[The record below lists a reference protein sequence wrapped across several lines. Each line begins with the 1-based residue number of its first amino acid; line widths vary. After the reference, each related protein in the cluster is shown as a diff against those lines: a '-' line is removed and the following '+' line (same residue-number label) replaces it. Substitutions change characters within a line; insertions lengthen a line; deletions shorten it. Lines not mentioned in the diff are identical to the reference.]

1 MVERRELR
9 FKPRQDRRAVV
20 NKAHGGAVAQEAKA
34 APLYMDRDEQPRCA
48 LALLLA
54 VPDSASDSASGEQDQ
69 GGGRLVW
76 VVNTHLS
83 HKPLSPEH
91 ARQAQVSAPSTR
103 CVAVCTCICRLTVVE
118 LASGGTGQEVYAW
131 ARQLQADRPAAALV
145 LAGDLNAPP
154 WLPFAAY
161 SLAVGAAWGWSAA
174 CGGWQDVMLSSNVD
188 PNRWVTFPASVY
200 GAQGAAGAG
209 DGLGRFVASWLDS
222 LTGQRSLHACTCAA
236 HTMPRVRA

>member
-1 MVERRELR
+1 M
-9 FKPRQDRRAVV
+9 QDRRAAVTT
-20 NKAHGGAVAQEAKA
+20 AHGGAVAQEEKA

-54 VPDSASDSASGEQDQ
+54 VPDSASGEQDQ

-83 HKPLSPEH
+83 HKPLSSEH
-91 ARQAQVSAPSTR
+91 ARQAQVSAP
-103 CVAVCTCICRLTVVE
+103 CVAVCTCMRRLTVVE

-161 SLAVGAAWGWSAA
+161 SLAVGAGWGWSAA
-174 CGGWQDVMLSSNVD
+174 CGGWQDVMLSGNVD

-200 GAQGAAGAG
+200 GAQGAAAAG
-209 DGLGRFVASWLDS
+209 DGLRRFVASWLSS
-222 LTGQRSLHACTCAA
+222 LTGQRSLHVCTCAA
-236 HTMPRVRA
+236 HNMPRVRV